1 MHRGISHFKKG
12 YQARTNIVKDE
23 KGYVVTDYHSILA
36 WWRNHFFQLLKVHGV
51 NDVRH
56 MEIHTSEPLVPEP
69 SAFEVEMAI
78 EMIKRHKSPDVDQI
92 PAKLI
97 KAGGRRICS
106 KIHELT
112 NSIWNREELPEEWK
126 KSIIVPIYKGDN
138 TDSSNYRGI
147 STVYKIASNI
157 LLSILT
163 PYAKDIIGDHQCGFR
178 CKRSTTDRIFCDKDL
193 IKNGNTMKQ
202 HISSL

>member
-1 MHRGISHFKKG
+1 MGISHFKKG
-12 YQARTNIVKDE
+12 YQARTNTVRDE
-23 KGYVVTDYHSILA
+23 KGDLVTDYHSILA

-56 MEIHTSEPLVPEP
+56 KEIHTSEPLVPEP
-69 SAFEVEMAI
+69 SAFEVEMVI

-147 STVYKIASNI
+147 SLCQRHTKLHPTSCCQY
-157 LLSILT
+157 
-163 PYAKDIIGDHQCGFR
+163 
-178 CKRSTTDRIFCDKDL
+178 
-193 IKNGNTMKQ
+193 
-202 HISSL
+202 